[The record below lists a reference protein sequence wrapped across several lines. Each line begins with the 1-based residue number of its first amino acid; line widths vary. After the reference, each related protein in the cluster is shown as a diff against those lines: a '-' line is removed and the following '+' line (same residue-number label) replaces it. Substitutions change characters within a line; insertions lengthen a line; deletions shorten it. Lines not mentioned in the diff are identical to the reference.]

1 MSESTKN
8 VIEFKDGKDWVLN
21 GKDVKVHKIETVTY
35 TWSLDIPAHEKLET
49 VEPYKS
55 LHNIIK
61 NTALLPNG
69 AFIEV
74 DAERI
79 LARISDLVYD
89 AKTKTN
95 TLIKTQWYIPKTNF
109 NEMVY
114 NISFFEE
121 ISEDKFHVI
130 SKIS

>member
-1 MSESTKN
+1 MSESTKS

-21 GKDVKVHKIETVTY
+21 GKNIKVHKIETVTY
-35 TWSLDIPAHEKLET
+35 TWELLIPEHKKLET
-49 VEPYKS
+49 VEPHKAI
-55 LHNIIK
+55 HNIIK

-74 DAERI
+74 DSDRV

-89 AKTKTN
+89 SKTKTN
-95 TLIKTQWYIPKTNF
+95 TLIKTQWFIPKINF

-114 NISFFEE
+114 NIMFFEE
-121 ISEDKFHVI
+121 IAEDKFHVI

>member
-1 MSESTKN
+1 MNKS
-8 VIEFKDGKDWVLN
+8 VIEFKEGKSWVLN
-21 GKDVKVHKIETVTY
+21 GKDIVVNKIETTTY
-35 TWSLDIPAHEKLET
+35 DWELIIPEHKRLET
-49 VEPYKS
+49 IDSFKS

-74 DAERI
+74 DSERV

-89 AKTKTN
+89 AKTRTN
-95 TLIKTQWYIPKTNF
+95 TLLKTQWYIPKKNF

-114 NISFFEE
+114 NIMFFEE
-121 ISEDKFHVI
+121 ITEDKFHVI

>member
-1 MSESTKN
+1 MSESTKS

-21 GKDVKVHKIETVTY
+21 GKNIKVHKIETVTY
-35 TWSLDIPAHEKLET
+35 TWELLIPEHKKLET
-49 VEPYKS
+49 VDPHKTI
-55 LHNIIK
+55 HNIIK

-74 DAERI
+74 DSDRV

-89 AKTKTN
+89 SKTKTN
-95 TLIKTQWYIPKTNF
+95 TLIKTQWFIPKINF

-114 NISFFEE
+114 NIMFFEE
-121 ISEDKFHVI
+121 IAEDKFHVI